1 MPKPACAL
9 GLAFDSHQ
17 AAASQP
23 AHPVRHHLRPVGSAK
38 FGMRALLLLFGLA
51 VCADAQSEMRNTVTL
66 GGGFA
71 HSVGTMFGFE
81 SAPSVG
87 VTYAYRLLPHVDVE
101 AGIDAALSLGS
112 EARGANY
119 DIKAND
125 RFIWVPFGLKGVL
138 PLRRDRVEVSVGAGG
153 TYEKYSASDSLF
165 VPRNGWGGYASVG
178 AAVALD
184 GRRHFWLGASSHLFF
199 VNADRGYAHD
209 RWIVVY
215 VNLGLRF

>member
-1 MPKPACAL
+1 
-9 GLAFDSHQ
+9 
-17 AAASQP
+17 
-23 AHPVRHHLRPVGSAK
+23 
-38 FGMRALLLLFGLA
+38 MRALLLLFGLT

-125 RFIWVPFGLKGVL
+125 RFIWVPFGLRGVL
-138 PLRRDRVEVSVGAGG
+138 PLRRDRVEISLGAGHIREIFG
-153 TYEKYSASDSLF
+153 IRLPLRTPQRL
-165 VPRNGWGGYASVG
+165 
-178 AAVALD
+178 AAMRLWA
-184 GRRHFWLGASSHLFF
+184 RPS
-199 VNADRGYAHD
+199 
-209 RWIVVY
+209 RWM
-215 VNLGLRF
+215 

>member
-1 MPKPACAL
+1 MRAFFFY
-9 GLAFDSHQ
+9 LAWRC
-17 AAASQP
+17 
-23 AHPVRHHLRPVGSAK
+23 VRTGKQKCEILLRSAK
-38 FGMRALLLLFGLA
+38 AWRTMLA
-51 VCADAQSEMRNTVTL
+51 PLAAGD
-66 GGGFA
+66 
-71 HSVGTMFGFE
+71 

-87 VTYAYRLLPHVDVE
+87 VTYAYRLLPPMDVE
-101 AGIDAALSLGS
+101 AGIDTALSLGS

-125 RFIWVPFGLKGVL
+125 RFIWVPFGLRGVL
-138 PLRRDRVEVSVGAGG
+138 PLRRDRVEISIGAGG

-184 GRRHFWLGASSHLFF
+184 GRRHFWLGASPHLFF

-209 RWIVVY
+209 RWLSA
-215 VNLGLRF
+215 NLGLGLRF

>member
-1 MPKPACAL
+1 
-9 GLAFDSHQ
+9 
-17 AAASQP
+17 
-23 AHPVRHHLRPVGSAK
+23 
-38 FGMRALLLLFGLA
+38 MRALLLLFGLT

-66 GGGFA
+66 SGGFA

-81 SAPSVG
+81 SAPSVA

-125 RFIWVPFGLKGVL
+125 RFIWAPFGLKGVL
-138 PLRRDRVEVSVGAGG
+138 PLRRGRVEVSVGAGG

-184 GRRHFWLGASSHLFF
+184 GRRHFWLGASPHLFF

-209 RWIVVY
+209 RWLSA
-215 VNLGLRF
+215 NLGLGLRF